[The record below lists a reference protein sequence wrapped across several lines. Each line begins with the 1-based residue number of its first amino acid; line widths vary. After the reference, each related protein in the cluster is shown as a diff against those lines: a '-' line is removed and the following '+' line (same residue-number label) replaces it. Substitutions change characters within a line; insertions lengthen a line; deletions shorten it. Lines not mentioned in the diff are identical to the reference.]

1 MKLNCGAAIG
11 TGLIT
16 KAGRVVCTSMALI
29 DSLVSVIGFGS
40 GQCGNIFV
48 IVVVVVV
55 AAVAVVVVLA
65 VSLLV
70 GGFINNCKGAF
81 AVLGALAVQFGNGEF
96 SFSRMDS
103 WFSIV
108 RSRGGFFPI
117 GGFINEPPLV
127 LIEVF
132 DGIPNKSSI
141 VLSMR
146 LPKKGQCIRDSPPGH
161 FQLPSNVVLD
171 AVIVGSQA
179 NW

>member
-40 GQCGNIFV
+40 GQFENTFV

-55 AAVAVVVVLA
+55 VDVVAVMLA

-70 GGFINNCKGAF
+70 GGFINNCKGVL
-81 AVLGALAVQFGNGEF
+81 AVVGALAVQFGNGEF

-117 GGFINEPPLV
+117 GGFINEPPPV